1 MKQIMVIKR
10 TKNSKRML
18 QLFHRNPHSKLHET
32 RIVKKLKKKIHI
44 VKTVPQSKGKH
55 VFSWIRNI
63 VDPLK

>member
-32 RIVKKLKKKIHI
+32 RIVKKLKKKS
-44 VKTVPQSKGKH
+44 TLSKQFHNPKENMYFRGF
-55 VFSWIRNI
+55 VIS
-63 VDPLK
+63 

>member
-1 MKQIMVIKR
+1 
-10 TKNSKRML
+10 ML